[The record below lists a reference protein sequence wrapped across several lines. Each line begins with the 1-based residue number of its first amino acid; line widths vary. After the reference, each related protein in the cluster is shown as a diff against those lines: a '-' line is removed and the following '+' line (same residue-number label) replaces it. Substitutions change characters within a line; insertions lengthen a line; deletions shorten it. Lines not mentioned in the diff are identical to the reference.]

1 MTEVA
6 AAVRRVS
13 TVASIALLLALL
25 QLPAASAEAVLDQ
38 RNALDQYL
46 EHIAAG
52 LPKKTADAL
61 DEIDGTARRLLAARA
76 YLRADHKLGSQW
88 SWSVDE
94 IKAHT
99 QSPEYR
105 ALVEE
110 TEQIRKRFEAQ
121 NPGYTL
127 YVNTEARSLELQIT
141 RFNTNRSVARV
152 ANTLH
157 KQALVELAKSS
168 YGSPREADSVQ
179 RFKKFLTGWRP
190 PVAAALAAPGISRHG
205 QLRAIDFQIM
215 KDGAIVA
222 PTETATVK
230 RNWDAPGWTEKLQA
244 AVAGSKFSGP
254 LHSPYE
260 PWHYE
265 YNP

>member
-1 MTEVA
+1 M
-6 AAVRRVS
+6 RRVS
-13 TVASIALLLALL
+13 TVISVALLLALL
-25 QLPAASAEAVLDQ
+25 QVAVSAETVLDEE
-38 RNALDQYL
+38 NGLDQYL

-52 LPKKTADAL
+52 LPQKSAEAL
-61 DEIDGTARRLLAARA
+61 EQIDGTARRLLAARA
-76 YLRADHKLGSQW
+76 YLRAGDNLRTRW
-88 SWSVDE
+88 SWSADE
-94 IKAHT
+94 ITAHT
-99 QSPEYR
+99 RSAEYR
-105 ALVEE
+105 VLIAE
-110 TEQIRKRFEAQ
+110 TEQIRQRFEAQ

-127 YVNTEARSLELQIT
+127 YANTEARSLELQIT
-141 RFNTNRSVARV
+141 RFNTNKSVAKV

-157 KQALVELAKSS
+157 KQALAELAKGS
-168 YGSPREADSVQ
+168 YGSPGKAEAVE

-222 PTETATVK
+222 PTETGTVK
-230 RNWDAPGWTEKLQA
+230 RNWDSPGWTEKLQA

-254 LHSPYE
+254 LRSPYE